1 MLVVS
6 VTILTAAAWWL
17 AAAAFGRGSASERAV
32 LALTGTTG
40 QIVLTCTLLG
50 AVGALTRAAAVLSA
64 LVLAAVLGAAAV
76 APAAGR
82 STVLDVL
89 ASDLRAIRDGARAA
103 LGWENAVLAA
113 ALLFASLWLLAA
125 IAVYPPR
132 GIDDLVYHLPP
143 VYQAVQ
149 DHRISILPLELR
161 NLFAFP
167 MTGEMSFV
175 WIALID
181 GSTRWVDAAQGAFA
195 VLGILSVFV
204 IGRRFGLS
212 HRGAFFA
219 AGIFGTMPVILPQA
233 ASNYVDLITAAWVLA
248 AAATLLQYEETGCR
262 FSLAIGGL
270 AGGLF
275 LGSKYLM
282 IPLAL
287 AVAAAALVAVSK
299 REAGRGR
306 RATAMGL
313 FAVPALAACGY
324 WYVRNWLVFG
334 NPLYPLPVRVLGVT
348 LFNGPWEHDP
358 STWSALAADPR
369 EIFRVA
375 AWDPG
380 LGSLHGGYGFLFW
393 GFALP
398 SVIFAAWRIFR
409 RDGWRRPGRLIVLSI
424 APLGMATLFV
434 STHTDLWVAARF
446 VIFVGGIVSVALALL
461 VEEASRLRIGA
472 AGALRA
478 AAAAGGCLGLLASAQ
493 SPWPLMNLAPAA
505 LDPPGLRAM
514 TEQRY
519 LRNTGWD
526 LRPMSA
532 AWAPLD
538 VMTRNGGGLS
548 VYQAGDLSVFWT
560 APTYGTEMQNRI
572 WNFEKAPA
580 TKPEAYFFHSPR
592 GKPFFVGKP
601 VQRTEVA
608 ADPAFVLVASD
619 GDDAT
624 TLYVSRAALSE
635 KGRFEKLV
643 TYYEQTVPDMVRA
656 TEASAAALEPGSV
669 VLVPYPL
676 AAGYLV
682 HRARGRCR
690 STIEPV
696 TTKDVET
703 VARRAAGSRVI
714 YTFPAPLPGMTAT
727 PGPELEY
734 RGKRLR
740 LIRNAPAGEGQSAGK
755 QE

>member
-6 VTILTAAAWWL
+6 VTILIAAAWWL
-17 AAAAFGRGSASERAV
+17 LSAAVGRGSVSERAV

-50 AVGALTRAAAVLSA
+50 AVGALTRAAAIACA
-64 LVLAAVLGAAAV
+64 LVAAAGLGAV
-76 APAAGR
+76 ALAPEAGR
-82 STVLDVL
+82 SKVLDRL
-89 ASDLRAIRDGARAA
+89 ASDVRAIRFGFRAA
-103 LGWENAVLAA
+103 FGWENAVLAA
-113 ALLFASLWLLAA
+113 ALLFAGLWLLAA
-125 IAVYPPR
+125 IVVYPPR

-167 MTGEMSFV
+167 LTGEMTFL
-175 WIALID
+175 WIALLD
-181 GSTRWVDAAQGAFA
+181 GSVRWVDAAQGAFA
-195 VLGILSVFV
+195 VLAILSVFV
-204 IGRRFGLS
+204 IGRRFGLT
-212 HRGAFFA
+212 HRGALFA
-219 AGIFGTMPVILPQA
+219 AGLFGTMPVILPQA

-248 AAATLLQYEETGCR
+248 AAAALLVYEKTGCR

-270 AGGLF
+270 AAGLF

-287 AVAAAALVAVSK
+287 AVVAAALAAVPG
-299 REAGRGR
+299 RETGRGR
-306 RATAMGL
+306 RATAVAL

-324 WYVRNWLVFG
+324 WYVRNWFVFG
-334 NPLYPLPVRVLGVT
+334 NPLYPLPVRVLGMT
-348 LFNGPWEHDP
+348 LFNGPWEHAP
-358 STWSALAADPR
+358 STWSVLAADPR

-375 AWDPG
+375 VWDPG

-393 GFALP
+393 GFAAP
-398 SVIFAAWRIFR
+398 SVIFTAQTIFR
-409 RDGWRRPGRLIVLSI
+409 RDGWSSPGRMIVLSM

-461 VEEASRLRIGA
+461 VEEASGLGIGA

-478 AAAAGGCLGLLASAQ
+478 AGAACGCLGLLASAQ
-493 SPWPLMNLAPAA
+493 SAWPLMNLAPAA
-505 LDPPGLRAM
+505 ADPPALRAM

-538 VMTRNGGGLS
+538 AMTRGAGGLS
-548 VYQAGDLSVFWT
+548 VYQAGDLAVFWT

-572 WNFEKAPA
+572 WNFDRTPVA
-580 TKPEAYFFHSPR
+580 KPDAYFFHSPR

-601 VQRTEVA
+601 VQRAEVA
-608 ADPAFVLVASD
+608 ADPAFELVASD

-635 KGRFEKLV
+635 KGRLEKLAA
-643 TYYEQTVPDMVRA
+643 YYEQTAPDMVRA

-669 VLVPYPL
+669 VLVPFPL

-690 STIEPV
+690 SAIDPV

-703 VARRAAGSRVI
+703 AARRAANRVI
-714 YTFPAPLPGMTAT
+714 YTFPAPLPGMTAA

-734 RGKRLR
+734 RGKRFR
-740 LIRNAPAGEGQSAGK
+740 LIRNAPAGEARSAGK
-755 QE
+755 QD